1 MSFVSV
7 TAAQALPGL
16 RMVGIARIPSPWTEA
31 AKGIF
36 RIKRLPVVMACPQ
49 PEDPPN
55 AVADWAGDASIP
67 VVAYEKEKLRTGWAQ
82 ILLLAERL
90 APAPALIPAAAD
102 ERALMFGLAHEICGE
117 MGLGWCM
124 RLLLIRDSMGHGGS
138 AGAPPQVGNYLAPRY
153 GFDPDSVQQAEQRV
167 VDVLTM
173 LDARLQTRPWLM
185 GEQLSALDVYWATF
199 ANLITPLPEALM
211 PMASSMRR
219 AYTCTNS
226 NILAALTQ
234 ALRAHQQKVYDGYL
248 ELPVQL

>member
-1 MSFVSV
+1 MSYVSV
-7 TAAQALPGL
+7 TAARALPGL

-55 AVADWAGDASIP
+55 AVADWAGDPSIP
-67 VVAYEKEKLRTGWAQ
+67 VVAYEQEKLRTGWAQ

-90 APAPALIPAAAD
+90 APTPALLPAAAG

-124 RLLLIRDSMGHGGS
+124 RLLLIRDSLGHGG
-138 AGAPPQVGNYLAPRY
+138 ADGAPPQVGSYLAPRY
-153 GFDPDSVQQAEQRV
+153 GFDPDSVLQAEQRV
-167 VDVLTM
+167 IDILTL
-173 LDARLQTRPWLM
+173 LDTRLQSRTWLM
-185 GEQLSALDVYWATF
+185 GEQLTALDVYWATF
-199 ANLITPLPEALM
+199 ANLIAPLPESAM
-211 PMASSMRR
+211 PMATSMRR
-219 AYTCTNS
+219 AYTCTNAA
-226 NILAALTQ
+226 ILAALSP
-234 ALRAHQQKVYDGYL
+234 ALRAHQDKVYNTCL

>member
-1 MSFVSV
+1 MTFVSV
-7 TAAQALPGL
+7 TAARALPGL

-36 RIKRLPVVMACPQ
+36 RIKRLPVVLACPQ

-55 AVADWAGDASIP
+55 AVADWAGDPSIP
-67 VVAYEKEKLRTGWAQ
+67 VVAYEKENLRTGWAQ

-90 APAPALIPAAAD
+90 APAPALIPAAAG

-124 RLLLIRDSMGHGGS
+124 RLLLIRDALGHGG
-138 AGAPPQVGNYLAPRY
+138 AEGAPPQVGNYLAPRY

-185 GEQLSALDVYWATF
+185 GEQLTALDVYWATF
-199 ANLITPLPEALM
+199 ANLITPLPEASM
-211 PMASSMRR
+211 PMAASMRR
-219 AYTCTNS
+219 AYTCS
-226 NILAALTQ
+226 NPAILNALT
-234 ALRAHQQKVYDGYL
+234 AVLRAHQLKVYENYL